1 MPRTLIVMVPPRLR
15 LCTCSG
21 GCIASRYGCIVS
33 CSTLLRGDRCDS
45 CRCSRGRARQ
55 QRGVWGKG
63 GQAGRF
69 RPGGSGRE
77 VQASRGPRC
86 LLKPQHIA
94 KAGQEGIAKPERCRK
109 VTDAD
114 KDVGNQ
120 RIGTPGHSPVPP
132 FAEPWETGWR
142 GPQQPW
148 RRGFPESLVVPGGYQ
163 IPEPGFRQS
172 QRPRRCLS
180 ATGKRPLTNRADPPR
195 PRIGPSRRYCKA
207 QLNEVLPN
215 VYGLFIFASCR
226 MI

>member
-1 MPRTLIVMVPPRLR
+1 MPRTLIVMVPPP
-15 LCTCSG
+15 
-21 GCIASRYGCIVS
+21 GCASVPVRAAVLHHVTAVS
-33 CSTLLRGDRCDS
+33 Y
-45 CRCSRGRARQ
+45 RARHFC
-55 QRGVWGKG
+55 GATGATPAG
-63 GQAGRF
+63 AAGAGRGNSGECGARGG

-195 PRIGPSRRYCKA
+195 PRIGLSRRYCKA

-215 VYGLFIFASCR
+215 VYGLFIFAPCR